1 MSTIT
6 DVLRMFAIPEN
17 ELACISDEKSA
28 RTWTSANLDTINE
41 LVAVCDDMRS
51 ESKSK
56 KRRRY
61 VDSEAP
67 EEDDDGNVVWSGDA
81 EESEWPD
88 TEDVVMQRLIAAS
101 KRHCLSLTGSSSKDK
116 KRADMHFKAL
126 KRLCSE
132 FEEMDDG
139 ALSQDASDMDCDN
152 EEKSSTEL
160 EHDSMASAHDD
171 YDDLDTGNHSDNEG
185 SGSAPNAMSEH
196 PRRFVW
202 RIEDCPRT

>member
-1 MSTIT
+1 MIT

-51 ESKSK
+51 ESTSK

-67 EEDDDGNVVWSGDA
+67 EEDDDGNVVRSGDA

-88 TEDVVMQRLIAAS
+88 TQDVVMQRLIAAS
-101 KRHCLSLTGSSSKDK
+101 KRHCLSLAGSSSKDK
-116 KRADMHFKAL
+116 KRADQHFKAL

-139 ALSQDASDMDCDN
+139 ALSQDESDMDCGS
-152 EEKSSTEL
+152 EEKL
-160 EHDSMASAHDD
+160 EHDSMSSVNDD
-171 YDDLDTGNHSDNEG
+171 EDLDTGNHSDDEG
-185 SGSAPNAMSEH
+185 SGGAPNAMSEH
-196 PRRFVW
+196 PRRLVW